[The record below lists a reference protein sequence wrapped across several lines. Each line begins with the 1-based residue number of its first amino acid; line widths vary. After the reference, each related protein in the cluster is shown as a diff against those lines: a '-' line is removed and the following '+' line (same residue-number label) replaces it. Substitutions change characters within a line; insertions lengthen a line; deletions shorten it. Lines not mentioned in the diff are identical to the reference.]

1 MGVHKRRTSMRA
13 SIMFFV
19 IATALAAA
27 TTDFSDETILMDSQT
42 SIDSMK
48 KKGATE
54 ADCKDLAKTTCKEV
68 ISERRKDQR
77 MMDHLKT
84 GQHCLRLGYHQVIK
98 ATAHWK
104 RTKST
109 HHSMKIRLHRALNV
123 RVSISSQAYKTLR
136 RGKCG
141 FVFGSRSYLR
151 ARAEFQA
158 ASRAEFLWKARVQ
171 EAYKVVLR
179 TKRIRAHMVH
189 KCHCQ
194 TKSRFYTVWRLV
206 TNKKRTLRQN
216 RAIAKCKMM
225 TCVLNGINLA
235 SKKCKGRLP
244 ALRKKRLYSAT
255 ARVRGC
261 SNSRWG
267 FSASVSTSS
276 SSYTH
281 SSSSHWGFS
290 ASGSGNGSHI
300 RKMMSCASKWRCG
313 VSGLSTPVSV
323 DPRNGHVR
331 CMSTNGKDCWWGKC
345 RGNKVPPH
353 GRLRPLVCGA
363 HHAKMHRG
371 HTGYGDGKGH
381 WCNKVRKPV
390 AKICMK
396 SLLTPEGRRGWTVTH
411 MSHHTIHC
419 VTRNGKKVCKRTNH
433 QHITRR
439 V

>member
-27 TTDFSDETILMDSQT
+27 TTDFSDETILMDAQT

-136 RGKCG
+136 HGKCG

-151 ARAEFQA
+151 ARAE
-158 ASRAEFLWKARVQ
+158 

-189 KCHCQ
+189 KCHCE

-235 SKKCKGRLP
+235 SKRCKGRLP

-281 SSSSHWGFS
+281 SSSSHW
-290 ASGSGNGSHI
+290 
-300 RKMMSCASKWRCG
+300 
-313 VSGLSTPVSV
+313 
-323 DPRNGHVR
+323 
-331 CMSTNGKDCWWGKC
+331 
-345 RGNKVPPH
+345 
-353 GRLRPLVCGA
+353 
-363 HHAKMHRG
+363 
-371 HTGYGDGKGH
+371 
-381 WCNKVRKPV
+381 
-390 AKICMK
+390 
-396 SLLTPEGRRGWTVTH
+396 
-411 MSHHTIHC
+411 
-419 VTRNGKKVCKRTNH
+419 
-433 QHITRR
+433 
-439 V
+439 